1 MRTAQTGVICEKCET
16 AIDGRQ
22 EWCHRCGWYPRL
34 KRHVE
39 LDPWDREDAPGQTPR
54 SHLEVWRKLIPL
66 WAWKL
71 AGGVAVIVA
80 LSVLARVFLPH
91 HGQYRFRW
99 TIAQMVIGDLVML
112 SGYIGAYLFAI
123 MENDRLTLIDFLL
136 KPIAIWATVAREL
149 PKTFWRVALG
159 SWGLTAMASAFI
171 VGGLA
176 DKDLTDWGG
185 ETAKFNLVKAITAQA
200 ELLAQNGNDE
210 GLEKAIDDF
219 AGPAGN
225 PAANGEP
232 VTLPKPRVTAD
243 CLIVGFEPDGSR
255 DFKSLILATEVDGKL
270 ACVGIVSAG
279 IPPEVRDE
287 LNQRMRKLKR
297 SEPFVPNHYIA
308 EWVQPKL
315 VCRVTATE
323 WSSSKRLVAP
333 KFEKLLADIPLWPLS
348 ALPPAQR

>member
-1 MRTAQTGVICEKCET
+1 MPTAQTGVICEKCET

-22 EWCHRCGWYPRL
+22 EWCPRCGWYPRL

-39 LDPWDREDAPGQTPR
+39 LDPWDRENAPEQTPP
-54 SHLEVWRKLIPL
+54 SHLELWRKLIPL

-71 AGGVAVIVA
+71 SGGVAVIVA
-80 LSVLARVFLPH
+80 LSVLARVSLPH

-99 TIAQMVIGDLVML
+99 TIAQMVIGDIVML

-123 MENDRLTLIDFLL
+123 MENDRITLLDFLL
-136 KPIAIWATVAREL
+136 KPIAIWGTVAREL

-159 SWGLTAMASAFI
+159 SWGLAAVASAFI

-185 ETAKFNLVKAITAQA
+185 ETAKFSLVKAITSQAQQLA
-200 ELLAQNGNDE
+200 ENGNDE

-219 AGPAGN
+219 AGPSGN

-232 VTLPKPRVTAD
+232 VTPPKPHVTAD
-243 CLIVGFEPDGSR
+243 CLIVGFEPDGNR

-270 ACVGIVSAG
+270 TCVGIVSAG
-279 IPPEVRDE
+279 IPQEVRDE

-297 SEPFVPNHYIA
+297 SDPFVPNHYVG

-323 WSSSKRLVAP
+323 WSSSKRLVTP
-333 KFEKLLADIPLWPLS
+333 KFEKLLADIPLG
-348 ALPPAQR
+348 R